1 MNYFLKM
8 NNITMQ
14 SDLYYYMLTIM
25 KISKKE
31 RLINK
36 DNLNVV
42 KTLHLYELYLP
53 PLINIL
59 IEGRK

>member
-14 SDLYYYMLTIM
+14 SDLYYFMLTIM
-25 KISKKE
+25 KLSKKE

-36 DNLNVV
+36 EDLNTY
-42 KTLHLYELYLP
+42 KSLHLYELYLP

-59 IEGRK
+59 IKEAN